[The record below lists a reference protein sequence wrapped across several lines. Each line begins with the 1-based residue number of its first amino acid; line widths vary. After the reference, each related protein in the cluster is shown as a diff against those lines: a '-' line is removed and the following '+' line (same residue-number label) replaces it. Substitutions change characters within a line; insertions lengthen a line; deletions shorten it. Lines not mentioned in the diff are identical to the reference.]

1 VSTLVNKAANT
12 GTSLPELRFDLRIYY
27 EDTDHGGVVYYANY
41 LKYMERARTEFMRTF
56 GIQLDQLQRDD
67 QVLFAVSEAH
77 VHYRRPAR
85 FNDALSVV
93 SSLSY
98 AKGARLAFHQTVY
111 RESDARE
118 RELLV
123 EGDIHLACIDIE
135 GRARRIPQ
143 AVLTLF
149 AQVLKQPAPQ
159 GTKP

>member
-1 VSTLVNKAANT
+1 MGTLP
-12 GTSLPELRFDLRIYY
+12 GHRFDLRIYY

-41 LKYMERARTEFMRTF
+41 LKYMERARTEFMRSY
-56 GIQLDQLQRDD
+56 GIELDQLQRDN
-67 QVLFAVSEAH
+67 QVLFAVTEAH

-85 FNDALSVV
+85 FNDALSVT

-98 AKGARLAFHQTVY
+98 AKGARLAFHQTVFRVNAS
-111 RESDARE
+111 REKDSCEKDSYE
-118 RELLV
+118 KELLV

-149 AQVLKQPAPQ
+149 AQVLNQAAPQ
-159 GTKP
+159 GMKP

>member
-1 VSTLVNKAANT
+1 VSAVVNNA
-12 GTSLPELRFDLRIYY
+12 GTLPEHRFDLRIYY

-41 LKYMERARTEFMRTF
+41 LKYMERARTEFMRSF

-67 QVLFAVSEAH
+67 QVLFAVTEAH

-85 FNDALSVV
+85 FNDALSVT

-98 AKGARLAFHQTVY
+98 AKGARLAFHQAVF
-111 RESDARE
+111 RMNDAQE
-118 RELLV
+118 DELLV

-149 AQVLKQPAPQ
+149 AQVLNQTAPQ
-159 GTKP
+159 GMKP